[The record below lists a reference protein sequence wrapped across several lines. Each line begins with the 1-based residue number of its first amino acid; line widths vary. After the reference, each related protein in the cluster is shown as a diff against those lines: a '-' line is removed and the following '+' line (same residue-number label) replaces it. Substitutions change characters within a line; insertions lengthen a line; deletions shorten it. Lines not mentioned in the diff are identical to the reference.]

1 VFQQLSQRQVFAF
14 CRQCSGT
21 AGKHAFQPVSSSS
34 QFHRVQQQSVLS
46 KHSPCSCSGLF
57 HARCTLR
64 KTGITFVCMFVF
76 FQFSKKKPKGH
87 FLTIRDDQ
95 VVHLHPSTVLDRK
108 PEWVLYHEFVLTS
121 RNYIRTC
128 TAVEPEWLLELA
140 PQYYDLTDSQ
150 FGPCEAR
157 TQLERLATRAKYS
170 QRK

>member
-1 VFQQLSQRQVFAF
+1 M
-14 CRQCSGT
+14 
-21 AGKHAFQPVSSSS
+21 VSN
-34 QFHRVQQQSVLS
+34 QFHLPLNSTEFSS
-46 KHSPCSCSGLF
+46 KAYYPNIRRALVAG
-57 HARCTLR
+57 
-64 KTGITFVCMFVF
+64 F
-76 FQFSKKKPKGH
+76 FMHVAHYERQGH
-87 FLTIRDDQ
+87 YLTIRDDQ

-150 FGPCEAR
+150 FGACEAR

-170 QRK
+170 QQRK